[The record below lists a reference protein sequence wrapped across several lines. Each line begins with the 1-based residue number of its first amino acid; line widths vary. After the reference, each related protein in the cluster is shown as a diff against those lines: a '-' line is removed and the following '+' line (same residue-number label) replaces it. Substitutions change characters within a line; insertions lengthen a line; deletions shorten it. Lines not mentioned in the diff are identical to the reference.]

1 MTRLDILKLFDNTT
15 RSQISWNIIVYKE
28 LSAGQLAKM
37 LNKNI
42 STITRNLEVMENAK
56 LVQVSKTK
64 SKKNL
69 QVKYW
74 KVNPI
79 IFKDPISIDLKN
91 IDKLPPQEKEEVIN
105 QLNNYIIFSQGIIHN
120 ILTRNLEE
128 HEEETNLSMLLLDK
142 KAGQLLNQKL
152 QEFLQTFLKDNEPKT
167 IDLKNLNLDTFIFF
181 LISSRVKNSVPP
193 KD

>member
-1 MTRLDILKLFDNTT
+1 MSRLNIFKLFDNTT
-15 RSQISWNIIVYKE
+15 RSQISWNLIVYKE

-64 SKKNL
+64 LKKNL

-74 KVNPI
+74 KVKPI
-79 IFKDPISIDLKN
+79 IFKEPILINLKN
-91 IDKLPPQEKEEVIN
+91 NDTLPPQEKEEVVN
-105 QLNNYIIFSQGIIHN
+105 QLNNFILFSQGIIHN

-128 HEEETNLSMLLLDK
+128 HEDETNLSMFLLDK
-142 KAGQLLNQKL
+142 KTGQLLNQKL
-152 QEFLQTFLKDNEPKT
+152 QEFFQKFLEENQPRT
-167 IDLKNLNLDTFIFF
+167 INLKNLDLDTFIFF
-181 LISSRVKNSVPP
+181 LISSRVKNTVPP
-193 KD
+193 K